1 MTDTTP
7 EDRFGHLFTLID
19 DPVVEIE
26 LVDQVPI
33 VRAVNP
39 AFENVFGYDRD
50 RIRDESLNDFI
61 VPDDCADE
69 ATRFDRRTA
78 ANRPNTDLV
87 TRITARGPQEFLY
100 RGVPYERDGG
110 QYGFAIYTDMSDQR
124 RYERHIQ
131 VVHRLLR
138 HDLRTDLQV
147 IMGTATEVAN
157 RTADDETA
165 ELAETIMERA
175 ERLASVGEEART
187 VEQILLEEHDPG
199 PIDVARLCRRVVDSL
214 AHTYPD
220 ATIEVSTPGTQSV
233 VGVPQLREAL
243 VAAADNAV
251 THGGDAIELAVRQHG
266 DSVAVEIVDDG
277 PGIPESVHVP
287 VFEDGAITQL
297 QHGRGIGLWL
307 VRWVTEICGGTLEYE
322 RRDGSTVVRLS
333 LQPAQTDGPSQVT
346 LSERDCLSASPLD
359 NPEP

>member
-7 EDRFGHLFTLID
+7 EDRFGHLFSLIG

-26 LVDQVPI
+26 LVDQVPL
-33 VRAVNP
+33 VRTVNP
-39 AFENVFGYDRD
+39 AFETVFGYDRD

-61 VPDDCADE
+61 VPDGRGDE

-78 ANRPNTDLV
+78 ANKPNTELV
-87 TRITARGPQEFLY
+87 TRETAQGPRKFLY
-100 RGVPYERDGG
+100 RGIPYERDGG
-110 QYGFAIYTDMSDQR
+110 QYAFAIYTDLSDQH

-147 IMGTATEVAN
+147 IMGIATEVAD

-165 ELAETIMERA
+165 TLAETIVERA

-187 VEQILLEEHDPG
+187 VERILIDDHEPE
-199 PIDVARLCRRVVDSL
+199 PIDVARLCRGVAGSM
-214 AHTYPD
+214 AHRYPD
-220 ATIEVSTPGTQSV
+220 TTVEVSTPDTQAV
-233 VGVPQLREAL
+233 VCVPQLRAAL
-243 VAAADNAV
+243 VAVLDNAA
-251 THGGDAIELAVRQHG
+251 THGGDAVELAVSRCG
-266 DSVAVEIVDDG
+266 DRVAVEVVDDG
-277 PGIPESVHVP
+277 AGIPDSVRVP

-307 VRWVTEICGGTLEYE
+307 VRWVTEICNGTLEYE
-322 RRDGSTVVRLS
+322 RRDGLTFVRLW
-333 LQPAQTDGPSQVT
+333 LRPARVDGSSQGGAVAGDGT
-346 LSERDCLSASPLD
+346 SVSPLD
-359 NPEP
+359 NP